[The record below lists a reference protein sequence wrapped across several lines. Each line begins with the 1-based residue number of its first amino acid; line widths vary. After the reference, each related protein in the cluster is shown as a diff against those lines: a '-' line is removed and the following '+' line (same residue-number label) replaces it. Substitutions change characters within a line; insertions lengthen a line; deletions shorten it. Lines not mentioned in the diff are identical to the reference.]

1 MIWLKSIIHR
11 TQPGLTE
18 SSERAYNE
26 CRENQ
31 GGMMVSA
38 RIAAPYA
45 ALFALAGCA
54 SAQLN
59 YNTVDLASTID
70 SLLTEQVLS
79 NLAKFIDSPH
89 AIPSQVGI
97 AAGTVTTNN
106 VIQPNV
112 TSPLNIASVATNTIA
127 TTFAATTSSVA
138 TRTNTRT
145 LNNAGVGLT
154 MTDQWQQNWTI
165 APVTDSDQLRRLRSL
180 YRFATTNLNRQELLC
195 NYPIVQKKD
204 GTSQAPSAGQASAT
218 TSGRNI
224 TISFQAST
232 PTKREY
238 RIYCSSGTL
247 RFENADPS
255 FLSPPSCVICYDP
268 DPRYRQDNKGCE
280 TQATKDAAT
289 NLEVLCL
296 HTNWRL
302 RPDWLRYTDNPL
314 SVPRDAI
321 VLGQRRNKIMYVINR
336 DDLEAFYEFSL
347 FINEATAATATS
359 GTAILL
365 SAQSKAF

>member
-97 AAGTVTTNN
+97 AAGTVKTNN
-106 VIQPNV
+106 VRAGPGN
-112 TSPLNIASVATNTIA
+112 LHR
-127 TTFAATTSSVA
+127 
-138 TRTNTRT
+138 TRS
-145 LNNAGVGLT
+145 GV
-154 MTDQWQQNWTI
+154 
-165 APVTDSDQLRRLRSL
+165 
-180 YRFATTNLNRQELLC
+180 
-195 NYPIVQKKD
+195 
-204 GTSQAPSAGQASAT
+204 SA
-218 TSGRNI
+218 
-224 TISFQAST
+224 
-232 PTKREY
+232 
-238 RIYCSSGTL
+238 
-247 RFENADPS
+247 
-255 FLSPPSCVICYDP
+255 
-268 DPRYRQDNKGCE
+268 
-280 TQATKDAAT
+280 
-289 NLEVLCL
+289 
-296 HTNWRL
+296 
-302 RPDWLRYTDNPL
+302 
-314 SVPRDAI
+314 
-321 VLGQRRNKIMYVINR
+321 
-336 DDLEAFYEFSL
+336 
-347 FINEATAATATS
+347 
-359 GTAILL
+359 
-365 SAQSKAF
+365 